1 MAFSE
6 KYVTVTGGGL
16 HDGSS
21 EANAWTLAEA
31 VSNYAAGDRINV
43 KAGTYSDSSM
53 VTFATPGTA
62 SSPVAWRGYKTTIGD
77 LDTHPTTQRV
87 SGTDCPLFTNSVSS
101 GGAYSARSYQS
112 FEQIHFTSAVVG
124 VVLDLGFA
132 QNAIS
137 LIGCRVEST
146 TTSTGYVRA
155 VFGNKLTYAYFSDCY
170 FSKNSTAD
178 TCVWAYVSSTL
189 WNLQRCTIVGGATGF
204 KLDSNGRSCAL
215 ESCVFS
221 GQGTASCLSNGHT
234 KISNSSFYN
243 CSGNFI
249 EKSSGDNELVV
260 LNCVFSECG
269 GYAISNSSGLDNHQQ
284 WISDN
289 TYHDFSF
296 GSGRLN
302 NIPHDFYAKV
312 DTASPF
318 VDAANGDFTLVSS
331 SNGYNNQYLLEKSD
345 ISSYMDGGAVQHQD
359 FTLGGGS
366 SSPTYTSTAG
376 TQMYPFRTL
385 AEDDFDKG
393 GTKFHPLS

>member
-31 VSNYAAGDRINV
+31 VSNYAAGDRLNV
-43 KAGTYSDSSM
+43 KAGTYSDSST

-101 GGAYSARSYQS
+101 GSAYSARSYQS
-112 FEQIHFTSAVVG
+112 FEQIHFASATVG
-124 VVLDLGFA
+124 VVLDLGYR
-132 QNAIS
+132 QDNIS
-137 LIGCRVEST
+137 VIGCRVEST
-146 TTSTGYVRA
+146 TTSTGFVRA
-155 VFGNKLTYAYFSDCY
+155 IFGNITNYVFISDCY

-178 TCVWAYVSSTL
+178 TCVWAYSGSFWRL
-189 WNLQRCTIVGGATGF
+189 NRCHIVGGAKGF
-204 KLDSNGRSCAL
+204 ETANVSIAFVNSCI
-215 ESCVFS
+215 FS
-221 GQGTASCLSNGHT
+221 GQAVTACKALGHLIASNC
-234 KISNSSFYN
+234 SFYD
-243 CSGNFI
+243 CSGDFV
-249 EKSSGDNELVV
+249 EKTSASELLVS
-260 LNCVFSECG
+260 NCVFSDCG
-269 GYAISNSSGLDNHQQ
+269 GYAINNSGANITNLT
-284 WISDN
+284 IATDN
-289 TYHDFSF
+289 TYHDSSF
-296 GSGRLN
+296 ASGRLN
-302 NIPHDFYAKV
+302 NIPNDFYAKV

-345 ISSYMDGGAVQHQD
+345 ISSYMDGGAIQHQD